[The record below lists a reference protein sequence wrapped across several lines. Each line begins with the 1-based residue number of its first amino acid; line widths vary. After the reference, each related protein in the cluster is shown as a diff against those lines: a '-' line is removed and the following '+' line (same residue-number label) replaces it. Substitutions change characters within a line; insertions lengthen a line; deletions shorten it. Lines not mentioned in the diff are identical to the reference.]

1 LRVRSEILAGGAALV
16 LAPLFLS
23 NFSDYLLAW
32 AIVSAIAFL
41 GLTVVTGLG
50 GQISLCQA
58 SFIGFGAFF
67 TGLLLRH
74 GWSFWLAWP
83 TAALLAVPIGI
94 LVGLPAMRL
103 RGVHLGVATLG
114 FAVFFNEVVFRW
126 SWLTGGSEAGVNFE
140 RPSLFGF
147 DLHSNTR
154 YYFLALVVFAVA
166 AGLTVRLQRSVLG
179 RSLRAMRDAERGAM
193 ATGLSIERA
202 KLLAFSL
209 SAVYGAV
216 AGGLLGPLLG
226 TVVRRSFDP
235 IASVVMLALVG
246 VAGLASVPGAVIAGL
261 LLNYLPGQLGTVAG
275 IKNVD
280 LIIPAVMLIIL
291 MQFAPDGLAA
301 LPRHLAQWAGRTGR
315 LAPGRPEEAL
325 P

>member
-1 LRVRSEILAGGAALV
+1 LRGRSELLAGGVALV
-16 LAPLFLS
+16 VVPLFLS
-23 NFSDYLLAW
+23 DFSDYLLAW
-32 AIVSAIAFL
+32 ALVSAIGFL
-41 GLTVVTGLG
+41 GLVVVTGLG

-74 GWSFWLAWP
+74 DWSFWLAWP
-83 TAALLAVPIGI
+83 TSALLAAPIGI
-94 LVGLPAMRL
+94 VVGLPAMRL

-147 DLHSNTR
+147 DLDSNTR
-154 YYFLALVVFAVA
+154 YYGLVLVVFAVA
-166 AGLTVRLQRSVLG
+166 AALTVWLQRSVLG

-235 IASVVMLALVG
+235 IASVVMLALAG

-261 LLNYLPGQLGTVAG
+261 FLNYLPGEIGTVAG
-275 IKNVD
+275 IENVD
-280 LIIPAVMLIIL
+280 LIIPAVMLIVL

-301 LPRHLAQWAGRTGR
+301 LPGHLSRLGRSAGWPRR
-315 LAPGRPEEAL
+315 ARAEEAV

>member
-1 LRVRSEILAGGAALV
+1 LRVRSEVLAGAAALV
-16 LAPLFLS
+16 LAPVVLS

-32 AIVSAIAFL
+32 ALVSGIAFL
-41 GLTVVTGLG
+41 GLVVVTGLG

-58 SFIGFGAFF
+58 SFMGFGAFF
-67 TGLLLRH
+67 TALLIRH
-74 GWSFWLAWP
+74 DWSFWLAWP
-83 TAALLAVPIGI
+83 ASALLAVPIGI
-94 LVGLPAMRL
+94 VVGLPAMRL

-126 SWLTGGSEAGVNFE
+126 SWLTGGSDAGVNFE

-147 DLHSNTR
+147 ELDSNTR
-154 YYFLALVVFAVA
+154 YYGLVLVVFAVA
-166 AGLTVRLQRSVLG
+166 AALTVQLQRSVLG

-202 KLLAFSL
+202 KLLAFAL

-235 IASVVMLALVG
+235 ISSVVMLALAG

-261 LLNYLPGQLGTVAG
+261 LLNFLPGQIGTVGG
-275 IKNVD
+275 IENVD
-280 LIIPAVMLIIL
+280 LIIPAVLLIIL

-301 LPRHLAQWAGRTGR
+301 LPRHIVRLTGAAR
-315 LAPGRPEEAL
+315 QPRPVRAEEAV

>member
-1 LRVRSEILAGGAALV
+1 MRVRSEVLAGAAALV
-16 LAPLFLS
+16 VAPLFLS
-23 NFSDYLLAW
+23 NFSDYLLGW
-32 AIVSAIAFL
+32 ALVSAIGFL
-41 GLTVVTGLG
+41 GLVVVTGLG

-74 GWSFWLAWP
+74 DWSFWLAWP
-83 TAALLAVPIGI
+83 TAALLAAPIGI
-94 LVGLPAMRL
+94 VVGLPAMRL

-114 FAVFFNEVVFRW
+114 FAVFFNEIVFRW

-147 DLHSNTR
+147 DLDTNTR
-154 YYFLALVVFAVA
+154 YYGLVLVVFAVA
-166 AGLTVRLQRSVLG
+166 AALTSWIQRSLLG
-179 RSLRAMRDAERGAM
+179 QSLRAMRDAERGAM
-193 ATGLSIERA
+193 VTGLSIERA
-202 KLLAFSL
+202 KLLAFAL

-235 IASVVMLALVG
+235 IASVIMLALAG

-261 LLNYLPGQLGTVAG
+261 LLNYLPSKVGTVAG
-275 IKNVD
+275 ITNVD
-280 LIIPAVMLIIL
+280 LIIPAVMLIVL

-301 LPRHLAQWAGRTGR
+301 LPRR
-315 LAPGRPEEAL
+315 LVRLRGHPGRVHRVGAEEAVS
-325 P
+325 